1 MDIAIV
7 ATLSTAVGVIIGARI
22 AVRKEKNTL
31 GIWEIKPTNRI
42 SENQKINKSGN
53 LRLDELE
60 IRFIKNI
67 LEDNSIGVS
76 ELNKILR
83 IEKLSKENQRQR
95 RHIFVKELNIK
106 LSLSCKLR
114 ESIVRVPSE
123 TDARSKFYRFDK
135 RIVQE
140 HILENILH

>member
-7 ATLSTAVGVIIGARI
+7 ATLSTAVGVIIGSRI
-22 AVRKEKNTL
+22 AARKEKNTL
-31 GIWEIKPTNRI
+31 GLQDRKPTIRI

-67 LEDNSIGVS
+67 LEDNSIGVN
-76 ELNKILR
+76 ELNKTLR

-114 ESIVRVPSE
+114 ESIIRVPSE
-123 TDARSKFYRFDK
+123 TDARAKFYRFDK
-135 RIVQE
+135 RISKE
-140 HILENILH
+140 HIFENILN